1 MSAGVDICRN
11 LHFTPEQE
19 RRKPGSKHD
28 NAGLMMWAKA
38 QDV

>member
-1 MSAGVDICRN
+1 MSAGVDICRI

-19 RRKPGSKHD
+19 RRKPCSNHD

-38 QDV
+38 QDI